1 MLGWKSPMRL
11 TQTAV
16 LVFLLASVLTAAKT
30 LEMYVID
37 VEGGKS
43 LLIVS
48 PSGESMLVDGGNPG
62 NNGRDAG
69 RIADAVHA
77 AGLQRLDYLVVTH
90 YDGDHVANVPAVV
103 ERVPVTTFVDHGENV
118 QLNPFT
124 IKGVDAYLAV
134 AAKAKR
140 LVVKAGDRIP
150 IKGVDVFVAMAAGK
164 AIEKPLKGAGQP
176 NPACDTTPRKT
187 WGPDARGNVD
197 NHDTNENAM
206 SIGLLVTYGKFRM
219 YDPADVTWNKD
230 WDLMCPMNRVG
241 LVDMYMVS
249 NHGSDN
255 ANSPV
260 MVHALRPRVV
270 IMDNGAR
277 KGGSAA
283 VFNIVKSSPGLED
296 FWQMHYSLPGGEQ
309 ANVAPDFIAN
319 VEGSPDGKWIRV
331 SVRSNGAFT
340 VANSRNNFTKTYKP
354 RK

>member
-11 TQTAV
+11 IQTAV
-16 LVFLLASVLTAAKT
+16 LVLLLASVLTAAKT

-103 ERVPVTTFVDHGENV
+103 ERIPVTTFVDHGENV
-118 QLNPFT
+118 QLNAFT
-124 IKGVDAYLAV
+124 IKGVDAYMAV
-134 AAKAKR
+134 VAKAKR

-150 IKGVDVFVAMAAGK
+150 IRGVDAFVAMAAGK

-187 WGPDARGNVD
+187 WGPDARGIVD

-230 WDLMCPMNRVG
+230 RDLMCPMNRVG

-270 IMDNGAR
+270 IMDNGAK

-319 VEGSPDGKWIRV
+319 LEGSPDGKWIRV
-331 SVRSNGAFT
+331 AVQSNGAFT